1 MTKPRSGSDA
11 FIIRPATAGD
21 RDAALAL
28 VPRLRDFGPPPLRPV
43 EVLDAGERRTLDR
56 YFDDPIDG
64 SMLFVAASPE
74 GAVLGIGY
82 AEREYDYFSQEAHGH
97 LGILAVAAEA
107 EGRGV
112 GRALLDTVEQWSA
125 NQGYRLLTL
134 NVFATNERAKAV
146 YEHVGYQPDSIR
158 YVKVLGKP
166 PS

>member
-1 MTKPRSGSDA
+1 VALPASGSDT
-11 FIIRPATAGD
+11 FIIRPAIATD
-21 RDAALAL
+21 RAAALAL

-56 YFDDPIDG
+56 YFDDPVEG
-64 SMLFVAASPE
+64 STLFVAASPD

-82 AEREYDYFSQEAHGH
+82 AERAFDYFSQEPHGH

-112 GRALLDTVEQWSA
+112 GRALLDAVEQWTA
-125 NQGYRLLTL
+125 DQGYRLLTL

-146 YEHVGYQPDSIR
+146 YEHVGYHPDSIR
-158 YVKVLGKP
+158 YVKVLGT
-166 PS
+166 SQS